1 MDCSRHAG
9 KVVLVTGAASGIGR
23 AAAIRFAREGARVIG
38 CNRTEETRIR
48 AAQDFA
54 ELELDIEMV
63 RADITRQDDVD
74 ALVDRVGPRIDVLA
88 NVAGAMDGY
97 RPLGDLDDD
106 TWTRVVDVNL
116 TGVMRMCRAVLPLM
130 LEAGAGAIVTV
141 GSRAS
146 LGAGPAGLAYATTK
160 HGLLGMVKSIA
171 YYYGPQGIRS
181 NAALPGGVHSE
192 MHKSSPRSGW
202 AFERAQLAKATMPEK
217 GEADQVAALISWLS
231 CDEAAYV
238 NGAAVTADGGWSA
251 A

>member
-88 NVAGAMDGY
+88 NVAGAWMAID
-97 RPLGDLDDD
+97 RSA
-106 TWTRVVDVNL
+106 TSTMTRGRVSL
-116 TGVMRMCRAVLPLM
+116 TSTSQVSC
-130 LEAGAGAIVTV
+130 EC
-141 GSRAS
+141 
-146 LGAGPAGLAYATTK
+146 AGL
-160 HGLLGMVKSIA
+160 
-171 YYYGPQGIRS
+171 
-181 NAALPGGVHSE
+181 
-192 MHKSSPRSGW
+192 
-202 AFERAQLAKATMPEK
+202 
-217 GEADQVAALISWLS
+217 S
-231 CDEAAYV
+231 CP
-238 NGAAVTADGGWSA
+238 
-251 A
+251 